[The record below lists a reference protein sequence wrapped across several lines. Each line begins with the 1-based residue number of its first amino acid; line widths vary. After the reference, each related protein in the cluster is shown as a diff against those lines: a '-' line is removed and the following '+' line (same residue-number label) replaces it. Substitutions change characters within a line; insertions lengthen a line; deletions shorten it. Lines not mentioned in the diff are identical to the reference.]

1 MYLADGYDGTRV
13 VKYDMNGKKL
23 MQWGQKGT
31 PPNEK
36 RPGYFNSVHGIAVD
50 PTTRRV
56 FVNDRTNGR
65 VQVFDENGKYLDEWN
80 FGPRPP
86 MDIHSFI
93 VTSVRSRIS
102 ERAFLTSYPVQ

>member
-1 MYLADGYDGTRV
+1 MRRAPAISTVCTASR
-13 VKYDMNGKKL
+13 
-23 MQWGQKGT
+23 
-31 PPNEK
+31 
-36 RPGYFNSVHGIAVD
+36 VD

-93 VTSVRSRIS
+93 VTSDHNCGRLIRALTRSS
-102 ERAFLTSYPVQ
+102 ATT

>member
-1 MYLADGYDGTRV
+1 
-13 VKYDMNGKKL
+13 MNGKKL

-31 PPNEK
+31 PPRET

-50 PTTRRV
+50 PKTRRV

-93 VTSVRSRIS
+93 VTSDQKLWAADQGHSQDPG
-102 ERAFLTSYPVQ
+102 L